1 MIETAKTYYDNR
13 DRLIYTYRGNV
24 FMRGGELYDPQ
35 NDGRGRIDCSS
46 LVHLAL
52 IGLPY
57 EQSPYVTGD
66 VDDFFSKPCHW
77 YAADSQISDESE
89 ALGDERSSDSVLSIG
104 EVFAANSERGSDV
117 RRSYGLA
124 KYCRENGLEIQPG
137 PNGSYEGLLKPGDLV
152 FFKAAPSRIDEY
164 IYYKI
169 WLQIA
174 HVGIVLDDTDYMINA
189 TGSSKHELNAKR
201 DSIQYTKISD
211 KGTPVLAARFI

>member
-1 MIETAKTYYDNR
+1 MKRIIETAKTYYENR

-24 FMRGGELYDPQ
+24 FTRGGELYDPQ
-35 NDGRGRIDCSS
+35 NEGRGRIDCSS
-46 LVHLAL
+46 LVHLAM

-57 EQSPYVTGD
+57 DQSPYVTGD

-77 YAADSQISDESE
+77 HPSAETM
-89 ALGDERSSDSVLSIG
+89 SIG
-104 EVFAANSERGSDV
+104 EVFDANSERGSDV

-124 KYCRENGLEIQPG
+124 KYCRENGLEIQPTDS
-137 PNGSYEGLLKPGDLV
+137 GSYDGLLKPGDLV

-169 WLQIA
+169 WMQIA
-174 HVGIVLDDTDYMINA
+174 HVGIVMDDTDYMINA

-211 KGTPVLAARFI
+211 KGTPVLAARML